1 MSIYKNQLKAAGCSK
16 RSLELI
22 PVYLNSSMLLGIGTD
37 LCDSRR
43 IAALLSRFDARF
55 LNRVFTA
62 DERATCDRRPPER
75 RILCYAK
82 RFAAKEAF
90 LKALG
95 TGLVRGVAW
104 QDMTVTLTP
113 AGQPT
118 LAAPRLLAARG
129 WGDACVHLSLS
140 DEPPYALAFV
150 VISR

>member
-1 MSIYKNQLKAAGCSK
+1 MI
-16 RSLELI
+16 
-22 PVYLNSSMLLGIGTD
+22 LGIGTD
-37 LCDSRR
+37 LCDARR
-43 IAALLSRFDARF
+43 IARLLARFDGRF
-55 LNRVFTA
+55 PARVFTPA
-62 DERATCDRRPPER
+62 ERALCEARRPEQ

-95 TGLVRGVAW
+95 TGMVRGVCW
-104 QDMTVTLTP
+104 QDITITVTA
-113 AGQPT
+113 AGQPV

-129 WGDACVHLSLS
+129 WDTAHIHLSLT

>member
-1 MSIYKNQLKAAGCSK
+1 MI
-16 RSLELI
+16 
-22 PVYLNSSMLLGIGTD
+22 LGIGTD

-43 IAALLSRFDARF
+43 IGRLLDRFGPRF
-55 LNRVFTA
+55 AERVFA
-62 DERATCDRRPPER
+62 PDERALCDARPPEQ

-95 TGLVRGVAW
+95 TGLVRGIAW

-118 LAAPRLLAARG
+118 LAAPKLLAARG
-129 WGDACVHLSLS
+129 WRDAAVHLTLS
-140 DEPPYALAFV
+140 DEAPYALAFV
-150 VISR
+150 VICR

>member
-1 MSIYKNQLKAAGCSK
+1 MI
-16 RSLELI
+16 
-22 PVYLNSSMLLGIGTD
+22 LGTGTD

-43 IAALLSRFDARF
+43 IARLMTRFDERF
-55 LNRVFTA
+55 LDRVFTPA
-62 DERATCDRRPPER
+62 ERALCDRRAPEQ

-95 TGLVRGVAW
+95 TGLVRGIAW
-104 QDMTVTLTP
+104 QDMAITLTP
-113 AGQPT
+113 AGQPV
-118 LAAPRLLAARG
+118 LSAPHLLTQHG
-129 WGDACVHLSLS
+129 WDGAHIHLSLA

>member
-1 MSIYKNQLKAAGCSK
+1 MI
-16 RSLELI
+16 
-22 PVYLNSSMLLGIGTD
+22 LGTGTD

-43 IAALLSRFDARF
+43 IARLLTRFEARF
-55 LNRVFTA
+55 PDRVFTPT
-62 DERATCDRRPPER
+62 ERALCDRRTPEA

-95 TGLVRGVAW
+95 TGLVRGIAW
-104 QDMTVTLTP
+104 QDMAITRAP
-113 AGQPT
+113 SGQPALT
-118 LAAPRLLAARG
+118 APRLLAARG
-129 WGDACVHLSLS
+129 WDGAHVHLSLS